1 MLLVIAFVLGI
12 ANFTMHKAVLE
23 SGHPLLGQIPWL
35 YDSMGG
41 RFSLLVEFMML
52 AGSMLYIAGGTP
64 DWIWGYLAYS
74 GLNAVS
80 AWLILTGRI

>member
-1 MLLVIAFVLGI
+1 
-12 ANFTMHKAVLE
+12 
-23 SGHPLLGQIPWL
+23 
-35 YDSMGG
+35 MGG
-41 RFSLLVEFMML
+41 RFSLVVEFMML

-64 DWIWGYLAYS
+64 GWIWGYLAYS

>member
-1 MLLVIAFVLGI
+1 
-12 ANFTMHKAVLE
+12 
-23 SGHPLLGQIPWL
+23 
-35 YDSMGG
+35 MGG

-52 AGSMLYIAGGTP
+52 TGSMLYIAGGTAG
-64 DWIWGYLAYS
+64 WIWGYLAYS